1 LEEKV
6 SDTIT
11 VNGEAY
17 SADQLP
23 GTSVWIVKWF
33 TATHSSVPNN
43 ILAGQVAEAEVYQ
56 LSGATWTGKDA
67 VEAAIKQGSWA

>member
-1 LEEKV
+1 M

-17 SADQLP
+17 SAEQIV

-33 TATHSSVPNN
+33 TTTHSSVPNN

-56 LSGATWTGKDA
+56 PSGAIWTGKDA